1 MEALTMQVRP
11 TWAAGVD
18 LRQTM
23 VDCVQ
28 VVGDVDS
35 PLALRGAG
43 ANVVG
48 WLDQLDGSRSW
59 SAQLAEAEARGI
71 ARAQAREVLRQLF
84 EARLLVDAPDA
95 DQVSAMAAPA
105 VLGSRDIGERIAGLV
120 AGARYA
126 GVIPKPRDGMGW
138 QVDAERLAEE
148 VAVSPVIVVLDAPWV
163 DAAEFEMLSR
173 FIDQRVNHLVVG
185 AGANTARVGPMT
197 IAGRG
202 PCTRCDELLQQ
213 DMDPSWRTLSAQL
226 ALDDPPARGAVLRG
240 LAAADAARQVESAVQ
255 GTHSASLD
263 AVLRTGRGGSA
274 WTRRALI
281 RHTKCSCWWASLNG
295 TESG

>member
-43 ANVVG
+43 ANGVG

-120 AGARYA
+120 AHG
-126 GVIPKPRDGMGW
+126 
-138 QVDAERLAEE
+138 
-148 VAVSPVIVVLDAPWV
+148 
-163 DAAEFEMLSR
+163 LSR
-173 FIDQRVNHLVVG
+173 SPRHATTPHHPPGQRRGRH
-185 AGANTARVGPMT
+185 P
-197 IAGRG
+197 GRG
-202 PCTRCDELLQQ
+202 IL
-213 DMDPSWRTLSAQL
+213 DM
-226 ALDDPPARGAVLRG
+226 V
-240 LAAADAARQVESAVQ
+240 
-255 GTHSASLD
+255 
-263 AVLRTGRGGSA
+263 
-274 WTRRALI
+274 
-281 RHTKCSCWWASLNG
+281 
-295 TESG
+295 